1 MAFDLLT
8 KVSRLVGGQR
18 YSSTDLGS
26 SQEAFAPSLQLGTG
40 EIWSQDYLI
49 PSASLPFFTA
59 SVVNSTSS
67 SGVLKYWYRY
77 PLTTANNTLTGS
89 SVWYFTSPSGST
101 SGIGSQLID
110 SGQQTNFISPK
121 YGIPSIS
128 SNNTEASPTGYSIT
142 LNSSPD
148 NATFTFV
155 NPNTYPY
162 QFDYKTGILEFTT
175 TTIPANRIYATVY
188 QYNGAFLSS
197 SLNNI
202 SASSIT
208 ASGIFNSGNEI
219 VLGTISAS
227 SISGSLYGTSSWSNN
242 TISASYALTA
252 SYAANSSGGSTLT
265 TGSTYPITSSWSV
278 NSISSSYSLT
288 ASYSATSLSA
298 SYAANV
304 STGLSGGTA
313 NYIPL
318 WTGASS
324 LTSSVI
330 YQTGSNVGVGL
341 TNPLTTF
348 QVQGHISASS
358 FTGSVF
364 GTSSYSNNS
373 ISSSYLSGS
382 VGQIVPVNDGIIN
395 LGSPSNRFNAL
406 YAVQSTIGAFF
417 EVGLR
422 TQGIG
427 EHPTGTVVTWRNGKL
442 IPSDKE
448 EDALV
453 MGVVWNGKDEPI
465 IIGAETILV
474 TGKVEEGD
482 YIVTSNKIGHGKA
495 IKRGNFFKNDLFG
508 KVIAQALENS
518 NEESKLIKA
527 MIRKM

>member
-26 SQEAFAPSLQLGTG
+26 SQEAFASSLQLGTG

-59 SVVNSTSS
+59 SAVNSTTS

-77 PLTTANNTLTGS
+77 PMTTANNTLTGS

-110 SGQQTNFISPK
+110 PGQQTNFISPK

-128 SNNTEASPTGYSIT
+128 SNNTEASPTGYSVT
-142 LNSSPD
+142 LNTSPD

-208 ASGIFNSGNEI
+208 ASGIYNTGNEI
-219 VLGTISAS
+219 VLGSISAS
-227 SISGSLYGTSSWSNN
+227 SISGSLYGTSSWSINA
-242 TISASYALTA
+242 ISSSY
-252 SYAANSSGGSTLT
+252 SANGGGSSLT
-265 TGSTYPITSSWSV
+265 TGSTYPITSSWSN
-278 NSISSSYSLT
+278 NSISSSYST
-288 ASYSATSLSA
+288 TSSYSSFSLSS

-304 STGLSGGTA
+304 ASGLSGGTN

-318 WTGASS
+318 WASGTTLS
-324 LTSSVI
+324 SSVI
-330 YQTGSNVGVGL
+330 YQSGSNIGIGL
-341 TNPLTTF
+341 NTPINTL
-348 QVQGHISASS
+348 QVQGNISGSS
-358 FTGSVF
+358 FTGSVL
-364 GTSSYSNNS
+364 GTSSWSNNAV
-373 ISSSYLSGS
+373 SSSYLSGS
-382 VGQIVPVNDGIIN
+382 VGQIVPINDGVIN

-427 EHPTGTVVTWRNGKL
+427 ENPTGTIVTWRNGKL

-482 YIVTSNKIGHGKA
+482 YIVTSNKVGHGKA

-508 KVIAQALENS
+508 KVIAQALEDS